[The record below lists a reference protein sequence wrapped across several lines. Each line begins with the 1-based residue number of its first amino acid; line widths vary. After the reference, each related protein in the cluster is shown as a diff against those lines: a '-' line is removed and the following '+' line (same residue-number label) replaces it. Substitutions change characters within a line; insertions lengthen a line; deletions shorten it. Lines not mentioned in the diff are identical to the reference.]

1 MNALQTAVAMV
12 FAGLLSVLVA
22 WAVNTQAQQVFESEV
37 RAAAQAL
44 LDSVVNQVRV
54 GASTALL
61 PGVYG
66 FSQQASLPSYAPPF
80 DSFYY
85 KVTLRNM
92 RGVLYVQ
99 VDMTAYRGSAS
110 AFVSLSRAVYNIT
123 DLRKPE
129 GAAKPGDVVRMVE
142 VRIYAQAGEEGNCIE
157 NGWVDLTQSGCY
169 VVWAMPSPQSTR
181 YLRFVVS

>member
-12 FAGLLSVLVA
+12 FAGLLSVLVV

-44 LDSVVNQVRV
+44 LDSVVNQVRL

-85 KVTLRNM
+85 KVTLRNVG
-92 RGVLYVQ
+92 GVLYVQ

-110 AFVSLSRAVYNIT
+110 AFVSLSRAVYNVT
-123 DLRKPE
+123 DLRRPD
-129 GAAKPGDVVRMVE
+129 GVVKM
-142 VRIYAQAGEEGNCIE
+142 YAQAGEEGACV
-157 NGWVDLTQSGCY
+157 VDGLVNLTRSGCY

>member
-1 MNALQTAVAMV
+1 MNTLQTAVAMV
-12 FAGLLSVLVA
+12 FAGLLSVVIA
-22 WAVNTQAQQVFESEV
+22 WTVDMQAQQVFESEV

-66 FSQQASLPSYAPPF
+66 FNQQASLPSYAPPF
-80 DSFYY
+80 DAFYY
-85 KVTLRNM
+85 RITLRNVD
-92 RGVLYVQ
+92 GVLYVQ

-110 AFVSLSRAVYNIT
+110 ASASLSRAVYT
-123 DLRKPE
+123 VADLRKPE
-129 GAAKPGDVVRMVE
+129 GAVK
-142 VRIYAQAGEEGNCIE
+142 IYAQAGEGGDCIV

-169 VVWAMPSPQSTR
+169 TVWAMPSPQTTR
-181 YLRFVVS
+181 YLRFVVTGTQ

>member
-1 MNALQTAVAMV
+1 MNALQAAVAMV
-12 FAGLLSVLVA
+12 FAGVLSVVIA
-22 WAVNTQAQQVFESEV
+22 WIVDMQAQQVFESEV
-37 RAAAQAL
+37 RAAAQTL

-110 AFVSLSRAVYNIT
+110 AFVSLSRAVYNVT
-123 DLRKPE
+123 DLRRPD
-129 GAAKPGDVVRMVE
+129 GVVKM
-142 VRIYAQAGEEGNCIE
+142 YAQAGEEGACIV

-169 VVWAMPSPQSTR
+169 AVWAMPSPQSTR

>member
-12 FAGLLSVLVA
+12 FAGLLSVVIA
-22 WAVNTQAQQVFESEV
+22 WTVDMQAQQVFESEV

-80 DSFYY
+80 DAFHYRI
-85 KVTLRNM
+85 TLRNVG
-92 RGVLYVQ
+92 GVLYVQ

-110 AFVSLSRAVYNIT
+110 ASASLSRAVYNVA

-129 GAAKPGDVVRMVE
+129 GVVK
-142 VRIYAQAGEEGNCIE
+142 IYAQAGEGGDCIVD
-157 NGWVDLTQSGCY
+157 GWVDLTQSGCY
-169 VVWAMPSPQSTR
+169 TVWAMPSPQTTR
-181 YLRFVVS
+181 YLRFVVTGTQ

>member
-1 MNALQTAVAMV
+1 MNALQTAIAMV
-12 FAGLLSVLVA
+12 FAGFLSIVIA
-22 WAVNTQAQQVFESEV
+22 WVVDMQAQQVFESEG

-54 GASTALL
+54 GVSTALL

-80 DSFYY
+80 DAFHYSI
-85 KVTLRNM
+85 TLRNVG
-92 RGVLYVQ
+92 GVLYVQ
-99 VDMTAYRGSAS
+99 VDVTAYRGSAS
-110 AFVSLSRAVYNIT
+110 ASVSLSRAVYNVA

-129 GAAKPGDVVRMVE
+129 GV
-142 VRIYAQAGEEGNCIE
+142 VRIYAQGEVSVD
-157 NGWVDLTQSGCY
+157 NGWVDLTQSGSY

>member
-12 FAGLLSVLVA
+12 FAGFLSIVIA
-22 WAVNTQAQQVFESEV
+22 WVVDMQAQQVFESEG

-54 GASTALL
+54 GVSTALL

-80 DSFYY
+80 DAFHYSI
-85 KVTLRNM
+85 TLRNVG
-92 RGVLYVQ
+92 GVLYVQ

-110 AFVSLSRAVYNIT
+110 AFVSLSRAVYNVT
-123 DLRKPE
+123 DLRRPD
-129 GAAKPGDVVRMVE
+129 GVVKM
-142 VRIYAQAGEEGNCIE
+142 YAQAGEEGTCVVGGLVN
-157 NGWVDLTQSGCY
+157 LTRSGCY
-169 VVWAMPSPQSTR
+169 AVWAMPSPQSTR

>member
-110 AFVSLSRAVYNIT
+110 AFVSLSRAVYNVT
-123 DLRKPE
+123 DLRRSD
-129 GAAKPGDVVRMVE
+129 GVVKM
-142 VRIYAQAGEEGNCIE
+142 YAQAGEEGTCVV
-157 NGWVDLTQSGCY
+157 NGWVNLTQSGCY

-181 YLRFVVS
+181 YLRFEVS

>member
-54 GASTALL
+54 GVSTALL

-66 FSQQASLPSYAPPF
+66 FDQQMSLPSYAPPF

-85 KVTLRNM
+85 KVTLRNVG
-92 RGVLYVQ
+92 GVLYVQ
-99 VDMTAYRGSAS
+99 VNMTAYRGSAS
-110 AFVSLSRAVYNIT
+110 AFISLSRAVYNVT

-129 GAAKPGDVVRMVE
+129 GVVKV
-142 VRIYAQAGEEGNCIE
+142 YAQAGEGGNCVI
-157 NGWVDLTQSGCY
+157 NGWVDLTQRGCY
-169 VVWAMPSPQSTR
+169 TAWVMPSPQTTR
-181 YLRFVVS
+181 YLEFAVATTQ

>member
-12 FAGLLSVLVA
+12 FAGLLSVVIA
-22 WAVNTQAQQVFESEV
+22 WVVDTQAQQVFESEV

-80 DSFYY
+80 DAFHYR
-85 KVTLRNM
+85 VTLRNVG
-92 RGVLYVQ
+92 GVLYVQ

-110 AFVSLSRAVYNIT
+110 ASASLSRAVYT
-123 DLRKPE
+123 VADLRKTE
-129 GAAKPGDVVRMVE
+129 GV
-142 VRIYAQAGEEGNCIE
+142 VRIYAQAGEGGDCIVD
-157 NGWVDLTQSGCY
+157 GWVDLTQSGCY
-169 VVWAMPSPQSTR
+169 VVWAMPSPQAVRMLR
-181 YLRFVVS
+181 YG

>member
-54 GASTALL
+54 GVSTALL

-110 AFVSLSRAVYNIT
+110 AFVSLSRAVYNVT
-123 DLRKPE
+123 DLRRPD
-129 GAAKPGDVVRMVE
+129 GVVKM
-142 VRIYAQAGEEGNCIE
+142 YAQAGEEGTCVV

-169 VVWAMPSPQSTR
+169 AVWAMPSPQSTR

>member
-12 FAGLLSVLVA
+12 FAGLLSVVIA
-22 WAVNTQAQQVFESEV
+22 WTVDMQAQQVFESEV

-80 DSFYY
+80 DAFHYRI
-85 KVTLRNM
+85 TLRNVG
-92 RGVLYVQ
+92 GVLYVQ

-110 AFVSLSRAVYNIT
+110 ASASLSRAVYNVA

-129 GAAKPGDVVRMVE
+129 GVVK
-142 VRIYAQAGEEGNCIE
+142 IYAQAGEGGDCIVD
-157 NGWVDLTQSGCY
+157 GWVDLTQSGCY
-169 VVWAMPSPQSTR
+169 TVWAMPSPQVVRVLR
-181 YLRFVVS
+181 YG

>member
-1 MNALQTAVAMV
+1 MNALQAAVAMV
-12 FAGLLSVLVA
+12 FAGVLSVVIA
-22 WAVNTQAQQVFESEV
+22 WIVDMQAQQVFESEV
-37 RAAAQAL
+37 GAAAQTL

-80 DSFYY
+80 DAFYY
-85 KVTLRNM
+85 RIALRNVD
-92 RGVLYVQ
+92 GVLYVQ

-110 AFVSLSRAVYNIT
+110 ASASLSRAVYNVA

-129 GAAKPGDVVRMVE
+129 GVVK
-142 VRIYAQAGEEGNCIE
+142 IYAQAGEEGDCIVD
-157 NGWVDLTQSGCY
+157 GWVDLTQSGCY
-169 VVWAMPSPQSTR
+169 TVWAMPSPQTTR
-181 YLRFVVS
+181 YLRFVVAGTQ

>member
-1 MNALQTAVAMV
+1 MNALQTAIAMV
-12 FAGLLSVLVA
+12 FAGVLSVVIA
-22 WAVNTQAQQVFESEV
+22 WVVDVQAQEVFQSEV
-37 RAAAQAL
+37 TAAAQAL

-66 FSQQASLPSYAPPF
+66 FEQQVSLPSYAPPF

-85 KVTLRNM
+85 KVTLRNVG
-92 RGVLYVQ
+92 GVLYVQ

-110 AFVSLSRAVYNIT
+110 AFVSLSRAVYNVG
-123 DLRKPE
+123 DLRRPD
-129 GAAKPGDVVRMVE
+129 GVVKM
-142 VRIYAQAGEEGNCIE
+142 YAQAGEEGTCVV

-169 VVWAMPSPQSTR
+169 AVWAMPSPLSTR

>member
-12 FAGLLSVLVA
+12 FAGLLSVVIA
-22 WAVNTQAQQVFESEV
+22 WIVDTQAQQVFESEV

-66 FSQQASLPSYAPPF
+66 FEQQVSLPSYAPPF
-80 DSFYY
+80 DAFHYRI
-85 KVTLRNM
+85 TLRNVG
-92 RGVLYVQ
+92 GVLYVQ

-110 AFVSLSRAVYNIT
+110 ASASLSRAVYNVA

-129 GAAKPGDVVRMVE
+129 GV
-142 VRIYAQAGEEGNCIE
+142 VRIYAQAGEEVNCVVD
-157 NGWVDLTQSGCY
+157 GWVDLTQSGCY

>member
-110 AFVSLSRAVYNIT
+110 AFVSLSRAVYNVT
-123 DLRKPE
+123 DLRRSD
-129 GAAKPGDVVRMVE
+129 GVVKM
-142 VRIYAQAGEEGNCIE
+142 YAQAGEEGTCVV

-169 VVWAMPSPQSTR
+169 AVWAMPSPLSTR

>member
-12 FAGLLSVLVA
+12 FAGLLSVLIA
-22 WAVNTQAQQVFESEV
+22 WAVDVQAQQVFESET

-54 GASTALL
+54 GTSTALL

-66 FSQQASLPSYAPPF
+66 FSQQVSLPSYAPPF

-85 KVTLRNM
+85 RITLRNVG
-92 RGVLYVQ
+92 GVLYVR

-110 AFVSLSRAVYNIT
+110 AFVSLSRAVYDVG
-123 DLRKPE
+123 DLRRPD
-129 GAAKPGDVVRMVE
+129 GVVK
-142 VRIYAQAGEEGNCIE
+142 IYAQGGEMGSCVVD
-157 NGWVDLTQSGCY
+157 GWVDLTQSGCY
-169 VVWAMPSPQSTR
+169 TVWSMPSPQTTR
-181 YLRFVVS
+181 YLKFVVS